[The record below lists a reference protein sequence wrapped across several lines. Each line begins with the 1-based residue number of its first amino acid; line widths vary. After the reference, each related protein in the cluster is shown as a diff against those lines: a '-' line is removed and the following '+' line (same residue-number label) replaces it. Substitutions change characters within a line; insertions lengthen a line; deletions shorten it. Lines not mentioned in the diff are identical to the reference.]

1 MSDRLAAPQEEAM
14 TGRQKTRTQ
23 LDLPLNA
30 LAELAVPMPPSGGDK
45 TFIVPPD
52 WIGAP
57 IQSRLASVLAS
68 VLTVVQQPEAEGA
81 TLARR
86 GAALRAAVM
95 ADREAIVDLTSAVL
109 ARRLMSVAG
118 KALPRTQRAA
128 PKAWLAVARRLADNL
143 LGDPAALD
151 KVAGWIGVSVSA
163 WADDDRAESQEVL
176 ARRIAYLV
184 STHAEDAAGS
194 LVELLLPPNRPIEYL
209 AGLLKAPDSLGS
221 EGLLPQVPNGT
232 LVVLA
237 SGRFHDIREALY
249 KNTFQK
255 VEGSPWPT
263 APLLRDGSRGY
274 AQLRPPVMDS
284 EPLLPASRLQAW
296 VTTMWR
302 QQSEL
307 SDLDA
312 DGLDALC
319 AIYLGQA
326 RVADDA
332 AVADVDEILAMRGL
346 KPKRGGQ
353 GRRGGYEPEQRAE
366 MLKALSHIQ
375 NLWIDIGE
383 IKIYE
388 QAGSGRGGRHSTIK
402 TLQSRPFIITDR
414 MGQVRLD
421 GYLDVERFIFRPGK
435 AFAAFLFG
443 AGRETG
449 LLFQKALQYDPVRR
463 KWEKRLTRYTSWQW
477 QAQART
483 GKFVQRFGVRALLDA
498 VGETLNDRYPMKT
511 RVRLEKALSTLE
523 ADGVLA
529 RWRYTDWEPDT
540 ADQRRWAT
548 AWLDAEI
555 AIEAPTMIREYYER
569 QWDEADVPPAEILA
583 VEDVSARIRHHRKT
597 LGVSQEEAA
606 RRLGIRQGHFS
617 KLERGRVQPSGKLRD
632 QIDIW
637 LGE

>member
-1 MSDRLAAPQEEAM
+1 M

-52 WIGAP
+52 WLGGP
-57 IQSRLASVLAS
+57 IQSRLAAILAAIGS
-68 VLTVVQQPEAEGA
+68 TDRDGQTP
-81 TLARR
+81 ARL
-86 GAALRAAVM
+86 GDALRAGVE
-95 ADREAIVDLTSAVL
+95 ADRAAIVDLTGAVI
-109 ARRLMSVAG
+109 ARRLMMVAG
-118 KALPRTQRAA
+118 NAVARSYRPA
-128 PKAWLAVARRLADNL
+128 PKAWLAVSRRLADNL
-143 LGDPAALD
+143 LGDASALD

-163 WADDDRAESQEVL
+163 WAEDDLAESPEVL

-184 STHAEDAAGS
+184 TTHAEDAAGS

-221 EGLLPQVPNGT
+221 EGLPQVPNGT

-296 VTTMWR
+296 VATMWR

-388 QAGSGRGGRHSTIK
+388 QAGGGRRGKHSTIK

-483 GKFVQRFGVRALLDA
+483 GKFVQCFSVRTLLDA
-498 VGETLNDRYPMKT
+498 VGESLNDRYPMKT
-511 RVRLEKALSTLE
+511 RIRLEKALTTLQE
-523 ADGVLA
+523 DGVLA
-529 RWRYTDWEPDT
+529 RWRYTDWAPEET
-540 ADQRRWAT
+540 DQRRWAT
-548 AWLDAEI
+548 SWLEAEI
-555 AIEAPTMIREYYER
+555 AIEAPTMIRDYYER
-569 QWDEADVPPAEILA
+569 QWDDSDLPPVDRLP

-632 QIDIW
+632 QIDLW

>member
-1 MSDRLAAPQEEAM
+1 MASRRKTEGQLA
-14 TGRQKTRTQ
+14 
-23 LDLPLNA
+23 LPLNG
-30 LAELAVPMPPSGGDK
+30 LAELAVPLPPGRDRA
-45 TFIVPPD
+45 FFVPVN
-52 WIGAP
+52 WLGEP
-57 IQSRLASVLAS
+57 IEGRLGHLLAAVKRS
-68 VLTVVQQPEAEGA
+68 TSEG
-81 TLARR
+81 LAQEH
-86 GAALRAAVM
+86 GIAALRAGLETNRA
-95 ADREAIVDLTSAVL
+95 AIVQLTGAVI
-109 ARRLMSVAG
+109 ARRLMAAPRAAASRG
-118 KALPRTQRAA
+118 EKALPEACLT
-128 PKAWLAVARRLADNL
+128 VARRLADNL
-143 LGDPAALD
+143 LAEPAALD
-151 KVAGWIGVSVSA
+151 KVARWLAVSVSA
-163 WADDDRAESQEVL
+163 WAAEDRAESESVL
-176 ARRIAYLV
+176 ARRLAYLIA
-184 STHAEDAAGS
+184 SHAEDSAAA
-194 LVELLLPPNRPIEYL
+194 LVELLLPPNQPAEYL
-209 AGLLKAPDSLGS
+209 DDLLKAPQAGAG
-221 EGLLPQVPNGT
+221 ERALPQLPAGT
-232 LVVLA
+232 LIVLA
-237 SGRFHDIREALY
+237 SGYFHDIREALY
-249 KNTFQK
+249 KNTFRR

-274 AQLRPPVMDS
+274 AQLRPAVMDS
-284 EPLLPASRLQAW
+284 EPLLPTSRLQAW

-326 RVADDA
+326 RAADDA

-383 IKIYE
+383 VKIYE
-388 QAGSGRGGRHSTIK
+388 RSGSGQRARHSTIK

-449 LLFQKALQYDPVRR
+449 LLFQKALQYDPMRR

-477 QAQART
+477 QAHARN
-483 GKFVQRFGVRALLDA
+483 GKFVQRLNVRVLLDA
-498 VGETLNDRYPMKT
+498 VGEILNDRYPAKT
-511 RVRLEKALSTLE
+511 RIRLEKALTTLME
-523 ADGVLA
+523 DGVLA
-529 RWRYTDWEPDT
+529 RWGYTSWELGAT
-540 ADQRRWAT
+540 ERRGWGAE
-548 AWLDAEI
+548 WLDAEI
-555 AIEAPTMIREYYER
+555 AIEAPRMIREFYER
-569 QWDEADVPPAEILA
+569 HLDDIAPPAAKQLPVDEF
-583 VEDVSARIRHHRKT
+583 SSKIRRHRKT

-617 KLERGRVQPSGKLRD
+617 KLERGRVRPSEKLRHE
-632 QIDIW
+632 IDAW
-637 LGE
+637 FGE